1 MTWKSRDQQVINM
14 PKQTFFNLPEDKR
27 EKIVSA
33 AVDEFIEYGLENAS
47 TNRIVENSGIS
58 KGSFYQYFEDKQDVF
73 KHLMAV
79 LEQEKK
85 EYFRDKHPPST
96 NLDTFEYF
104 RWMIKVGMEFNTVN
118 PRVVQAIS
126 RVMFGEGMYYA
137 NFDNVRDRTTQGL
150 QAIIQQAVERGEIDP
165 SVDIELAVMIMETW
179 SNAISSYI
187 MNEGMKQKDIMRWI
201 RSTKVQE
208 RIDKMLYVMEYGLR
222 RTESEFVASPHPG
235 SNEK

>member
-1 MTWKSRDQQVINM
+1 M
-14 PKQTFFNLPEDKR
+14 PKQTFCNLPEDKR

-73 KHLMAV
+73 KHLMAL
-79 LEQEKK
+79 LEQEKM
-85 EYFRDKHPPST
+85 EYFRDKHPPSM

-118 PRVVQAIS
+118 PRMVQAIS

-165 SVDIELAVMIMETW
+165 SVDMDLAVMIMETW
-179 SNAISSYI
+179 SNAISSYLL
-187 MNEGMKQKDIMRWI
+187 NEGTKQKDIMRWI
-201 RSTKVQE
+201 RSAKVQE

-222 RTESEFVASPHPG
+222 KTESEFVS
-235 SNEK
+235 SSEEKRRK